1 MDVEQDRRGPL
12 RLLGRSTAVVLAV
25 AFVALLVYGVVTQAP
40 DPAIDDALASGRPR
54 LRRASAS
61 RSSRTDGPARGW
73 RGPGAAPRRTA
84 RSTSVSCVAP
94 R

>member
-25 AFVALLVYGVVTQAP
+25 AFVALLVYGVVTQ
-40 DPAIDDALASGRPR
+40 
-54 LRRASAS
+54 

>member
-40 DPAIDDALASGRPR
+40 DPAIDDALASGRAAPAPGFSLEVLENGR
-54 LRRASAS
+54 PRRAA
-61 RSSRTDGPARGW
+61 GG
-73 RGPGAAPRRTA
+73 GLAPRRA
-84 RSTSVSCVAP
+84 GRHGRP
-94 R
+94 P